1 MSRQDE
7 EALARNRFI
16 VIGAMRAGGVAMI
29 MFGLAVVQRLVSLP
43 EWLGFGLIVFGM
55 IETFVVPTL
64 LSRIWSTNDRNP
76 PRQPK
81 PPRDQ

>member
-1 MSRQDE
+1 MSSQDE

-29 MFGLAVVQRLVSLP
+29 MFGLAVVQRLISLP
-43 EWLGFGLIVFGM
+43 EWIGFVLIVFGM
-55 IETFVVPTL
+55 FETFVVPTL

-76 PRQPK
+76 PRQPN
-81 PPRDQ
+81 PPRD